1 MLLIRNHYREAFKE
15 IVRQHGEG
23 EEDAPY
29 KINADC
35 YLPRAIGYTQKYVI
49 GDKYRR
55 YERCARVLVQALAQ
69 LDFRSADKPIVHLDL
84 GCGPGVFS
92 WVVRDYLV
100 EQCDKEDNEIMLLG
114 YDHAPN
120 MIKLAGLF
128 CEHLPKELDYN
139 LVGFSGDSDIDIDK
153 LQKVLRPID
162 FISNRDVIVTF
173 GYVLVQTEGNDK
185 AMKNFAKIIES
196 LLSPSG
202 SCILLAVD
210 AHKTRWVD
218 SPWIFHEACNQ
229 LKAALDKCGL
239 HLTEQQFGTSLMYAR
254 LSINH

>member
-55 YERCARVLVQALAQ
+55 YERCAGVLVQALAQ
-69 LDFRSADKPIVHLDL
+69 LDFRSADKPTVHLDL

-92 WVVRDYLV
+92 WAMRDYLV
-100 EQCDKEDNEIMLLG
+100 EQCDKEYKEFMLLG
-114 YDHAPN
+114 YDHAPD
-120 MIKLAGLF
+120 MIKLAKLF
-128 CEHLPKELDYN
+128 CEHLPEELDYN
-139 LVGFSGDSDIDIDK
+139 LLGFSDIDK
-153 LQKVLRPID
+153 LQKALHPMD
-162 FISNRDVIVTF
+162 FSNFDVIVTF
-173 GYVLVQTEGNDK
+173 GYVLVQTEDNDQ
-185 AMKNFAKIIES
+185 AMDNFAKIIES

-210 AHKTRWVD
+210 AHKTRWVN

-229 LKAALDKCGL
+229 LKAALDKCSL